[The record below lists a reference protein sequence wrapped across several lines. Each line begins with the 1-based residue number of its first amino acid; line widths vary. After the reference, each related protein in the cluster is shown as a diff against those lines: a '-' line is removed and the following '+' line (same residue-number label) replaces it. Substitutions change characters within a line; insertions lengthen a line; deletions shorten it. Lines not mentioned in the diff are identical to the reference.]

1 MVLKSLLKNAADLS
15 ARFGCAKKHELSS
28 ALSTHTP
35 KLTLIRFCRTL
46 LSAVGGLS
54 GQAHLPARLPPAAA
68 KKYRLVNVKRASIRE
83 QSDRTVVVFPFSPGV
98 ASPSFNFN
106 LPLTHRTCSEE
117 RGWESAN
124 GTGSARCARGTN
136 EGAGSAHVVLVR
148 RQALSSATLL

>member
-1 MVLKSLLKNAADLS
+1 MLPISQRDVAAQ
-15 ARFGCAKKHELSS
+15 KHEL
-28 ALSTHTP
+28 ATHTP

-68 KKYRLVNVKRASIRE
+68 FKYRLVNVKRASIRE

-106 LPLTHRTCSEE
+106 LPLTHRAI
-117 RGWESAN
+117 RGGRVRSTSKSKSAL
-124 GTGSARCARGTN
+124 SLL
-136 EGAGSAHVVLVR
+136 VLVK
-148 RQALSSATLL
+148 AK

>member
-1 MVLKSLLKNAADLS
+1 MTHGPRRARSSLDCRVLGLARWQGPADTSAAPVHLTDPFMS
-15 ARFGCAKKHELSS
+15 AAHIQRD
-28 ALSTHTP
+28 ALASKP
-35 KLTLIRFCRTL
+35 FL
-46 LSAVGGLS
+46 
-54 GQAHLPARLPPAAA
+54 
-68 KKYRLVNVKRASIRE
+68 YMNVKRASIRE

-117 RGWESAN
+117 RGWESAE